1 MVFGIQSMKR
11 RGVEIN
17 RKRKVKRCTSL
28 ASPKN
33 VQHQTR
39 RTLFLRPSVW
49 YKRSVSR
56 TEKKFGRKAQ
66 NPACVRVRT
75 IRNRKSFISHMI
87 PFIIPNRRF
96 LSLHART
103 QVFGIFSRIFS
114 ILLHAGKWD
123 GVPPTGRAVELRA
136 HRARDGAGG
145 VLNSP
150 LSGLLRIV
158 TNQPSSVLTSFG
170 HLPP

>member
-75 IRNRKSFISHMI
+75 RRNEPTRTYAGFWHVLPFFSFLPHS
-87 PFIIPNRRF
+87 
-96 LSLHART
+96 
-103 QVFGIFSRIFS
+103 
-114 ILLHAGKWD
+114 GKRV
-123 GVPPTGRAVELRA
+123 GVTPTGRAGRCPAPTDCGVYCFHSDKHTVDYRVKNVSTVEPQGR
-136 HRARDGAGG
+136 HTGAPA
-145 VLNSP
+145 L
-150 LSGLLRIV
+150 
-158 TNQPSSVLTSFG
+158 
-170 HLPP
+170 

>member
-1 MVFGIQSMKR
+1 MKR
-11 RGVEIN
+11 RGIEKN
-17 RKRKVKRCTSL
+17 RKRKVKRRTGF
-28 ASPKN
+28 ASPNN

-39 RTLFLRPSVW
+39 RTLFLRPSVR
-49 YKRSVSR
+49 YKCSVSR
-56 TEKKFGRKAQ
+56 TEKNWKKS
-66 NPACVRVRT
+66 PKSCVRVRT

-158 TNQPSSVLTSFG
+158 TNPPSSVLTSFG

>member
-1 MVFGIQSMKR
+1 MLLQKTCSIKPAGRFFCVRASGISAEFPVQ
-11 RGVEIN
+11 
-17 RKRKVKRCTSL
+17 RKNWKK
-28 ASPKN
+28 SPK
-33 VQHQTR
+33 
-39 RTLFLRPSVW
+39 S
-49 YKRSVSR
+49 
-56 TEKKFGRKAQ
+56 
-66 NPACVRVRT
+66 CVRVRT